1 MSKQSGGSELMFFI
15 VMIIFMAFLA
25 DQVQH
30 RNDYN
35 NSKAHQILQQY
46 GISQKVSEFEYK
58 MNN

>member
-1 MSKQSGGSELMFFI
+1 MNNKNGSELMFLV
-15 VMIIFMAFLA
+15 VMIIFLIFLG

-35 NSKAHQILQQY
+35 NSKAHKILQQY

-58 MNN
+58 MKNR